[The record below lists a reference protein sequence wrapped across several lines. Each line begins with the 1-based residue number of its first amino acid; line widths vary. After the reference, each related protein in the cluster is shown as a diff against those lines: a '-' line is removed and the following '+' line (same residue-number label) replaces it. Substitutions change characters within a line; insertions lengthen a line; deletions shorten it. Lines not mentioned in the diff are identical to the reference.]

1 MHDAPHI
8 REQVSL
14 SELTTIRLGGP
25 ARFVASC
32 TNTDECRAAL
42 AFARERFLPVM
53 VLGGGSNVV
62 FSDEGFPGLVLRVE
76 IPGLRF
82 DESGRTCRVTVGAGE
97 VWDDVVTACV
107 ARGLGGIECL
117 AGIPG
122 TAGAT
127 PIQNVGAYG
136 QEVKDTLQ
144 TVDALELATG
154 EERHFSGTECGL
166 GYRWSRFK
174 GEDAGRY
181 IVTSVMFRLEE
192 GAQPRIRYP
201 ELARAVAQ
209 EGSGTL
215 LPSGEPGLNQVRK
228 TVLRLRRSK
237 SMVIDP
243 ADPNSRS
250 VGSFFM
256 NPVLSQEKFEL
267 LREHWRTSGLAEAI
281 PAYPSPEGIK
291 IPAAWLVEH
300 AGFPKGTRRGKI
312 GISEKHALALVN
324 RGGTTRELIAFAEE
338 IQAGVE
344 RMFGIRLSIEPVIV
358 GEKVAT

>member
-1 MHDAPHI
+1 MHEVPHI
-8 REQVSL
+8 REQVLL
-14 SELTTIRLGGP
+14 SGLTTIRLGGP
-25 ARFVASC
+25 ARYVASC
-32 TNTDECRAAL
+32 TSAEECRSAL

-62 FSDEGFPGLVLRVE
+62 FSDEGFSGLVLRVE
-76 IPGLRF
+76 IPGLHF
-82 DESGRTCRVTVGAGE
+82 DESGRTCRVAVGAGE

-144 TVDALELATG
+144 TVDALELTTG
-154 EERHFSGTECGL
+154 EERHFSGAECGF

-181 IVTSVMFRLEE
+181 IVTSVTFRLDQD
-192 GAQPRIRYP
+192 AQPRIRYP
-201 ELARAVAQ
+201 ELSRAVAQ
-209 EGSGTL
+209 DGSGTL
-215 LPSGEPGLNQVRK
+215 LPSGEPGLNQIRK

-243 ADPNSRS
+243 DDLNSRS

-256 NPVLSQEKFEL
+256 NPILSPEKFEL
-267 LREHWRTSGLAEAI
+267 VREQCRASGLADSI

-312 GISEKHALALVN
+312 GISEKHALALIN
-324 RGGTTRELIAFAEE
+324 LGGTTRELIAFAGE
-338 IQAGVE
+338 ILTGVE
-344 RMFGIRLSIEPVIV
+344 RTFGIRLAIEPVIV
-358 GEKVAT
+358 GGNTAT

>member
-14 SELTTIRLGGP
+14 SDLTTIRLGGP
-25 ARFVASC
+25 ARYVASC
-32 TNTDECRAAL
+32 TSADECRSAL

-76 IPGLRF
+76 IPGLHF

-136 QEVKDTLQ
+136 QEVRDTLQ
-144 TVDALELATG
+144 TVDALELTTG
-154 EERHFSGTECGL
+154 EERHFSGAECGF

-181 IVTSVMFRLEE
+181 VVTSVTFRLEQD
-192 GAQPRIRYP
+192 AQPRIRYP
-201 ELARAVAQ
+201 ELSRAVAQ
-209 EGSGTL
+209 DGSGTL
-215 LPSGEPGLNQVRK
+215 LPAGEPGLNQIRK

-243 ADPNSRS
+243 DDPSSRS

-256 NPVLSQEKFEL
+256 NPILSPEEFEFV
-267 LREHWRTSGLAEAI
+267 REQWRTSGQADAI

-312 GISEKHALALVN
+312 GISEKHALALIN
-324 RGGTTRELIAFAEE
+324 RGGTTRELLAFAGE
-338 IQAGVE
+338 IQAAVE
-344 RMFGIRLSIEPVIV
+344 RTFGIRLAIEPVIV
-358 GEKVAT
+358 GANTAT

>member
-1 MHDAPHI
+1 MNSTPRL
-8 REQVSL
+8 REQVPL
-14 SELTTIRLGGP
+14 AELTTIRLGGP
-25 ARFVASC
+25 ARVVASC
-32 TNTDECRAAL
+32 TSADECRAAL
-42 AFARERFLPVM
+42 AYARERRLPVM
-53 VLGGGSNVV
+53 VLGGGSNVI
-62 FSDEGFPGLVLRVE
+62 FSDEGYSGLVLRVE

-82 DESGRTCRVTVGAGE
+82 DESGRTCLVTVGGGE
-97 VWDDVVTACV
+97 IWDDVVTACV

-136 QEVKDTLQ
+136 QEIKDTIQ
-144 TVDALELATG
+144 SVSALDRTTG
-154 EERHFSGTECGL
+154 EERLFSSADCGF

-181 IVTSVMFRLEE
+181 VVTGVVFRLEQDAE
-192 GAQPRIRYP
+192 PRIRYP
-201 ELARAVAQ
+201 ELARAVAE

-215 LPSGEPGLNQVRK
+215 LPSGEAGLNQVRK
-228 TVLRLRRSK
+228 TVLRLRRAK
-237 SMVIDP
+237 SMVLDP

-256 NPVLSQEKFEL
+256 NPVLDPKTFETV
-267 LREHWRTSGLAEAI
+267 REQWRASGQADAL

-300 AGFPKGTRRGKI
+300 AGFPKGTQRGRI
-312 GISEKHALALVN
+312 AISQKHALALVN
-324 RGGTTRELIAFAEE
+324 RGGTTRELLAFAGE
-338 IQAGVE
+338 IQAAVE
-344 RMFGIRLSIEPVIV
+344 QRFGIRLAIEPVIV
-358 GEKVAT
+358 GT